1 MIYSISQG
9 FIFARGIKTASTS
22 LADELA
28 KKSRPLEKSI
38 IYKIIRRIPKT
49 EKIYPFYDFR
59 NHPHTSL
66 SKSKSIIPSHLFNS
80 CIKFGVVREPVSW
93 MMSGYKHWLRIH
105 RNSEEYSQVTI
116 NSFEDFIR
124 FRMDQYPPLQA
135 LQFLDRSGELLS
147 DFVGNFHNLDEFSVY
162 LEGRLGFSI
171 NIAHLNTAPST
182 QKIEVSQKERTLV
195 EQACYLDYSIFDFE
209 QLDGPVV
216 YQKEATDRE
225 KLKHAWF
232 KAGGDDFDPWKF
244 KI

>member
-38 IYKIIRRIPKT
+38 VYKLIRRIPRT

-66 SKSKSIIPSHLFNS
+66 SKSKSIIPSQLFNS

-105 RNSEEYSQVTI
+105 RHSEERTCQQKNQQSCFWQSESQ
-116 NSFEDFIR
+116 NSNEN
-124 FRMDQYPPLQA
+124 A
-135 LQFLDRSGELLS
+135 L
-147 DFVGNFHNLDEFSVY
+147 
-162 LEGRLGFSI
+162 
-171 NIAHLNTAPST
+171 
-182 QKIEVSQKERTLV
+182 
-195 EQACYLDYSIFDFE
+195 IF
-209 QLDGPVV
+209 
-216 YQKEATDRE
+216 
-225 KLKHAWF
+225 
-232 KAGGDDFDPWKF
+232 AGGCFRSQAS
-244 KI
+244 